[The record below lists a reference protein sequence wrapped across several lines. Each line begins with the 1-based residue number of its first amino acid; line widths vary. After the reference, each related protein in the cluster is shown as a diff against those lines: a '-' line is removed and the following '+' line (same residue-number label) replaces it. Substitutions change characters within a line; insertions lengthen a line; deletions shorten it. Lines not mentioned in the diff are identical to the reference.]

1 MRHREGYWYE
11 GTPDEGKIYLPKPVP
26 NEKPWKG
33 QRAFL
38 TALAKVEGNATDGD
52 REITTSRHFKGCS
65 PCRCCDNE
73 RNGSGEF
80 ICTALKSEWVWPS
93 GFRHYIEVHNVRP
106 SVAFQEFIIAV
117 AAKKLKSSK

>member
-11 GTPDEGKIYLPKPVP
+11 GSPEEGGIYLPKPIA

-33 QRAFL
+33 QCVFL
-38 TALAKVEGNATDGD
+38 KALDKVENGG
-52 REITTSRHFKGCS
+52 REITRSRHYKGCS
-65 PCRCCDNE
+65 PCRCCDEE

-106 SVAFQEFIIAV
+106 SVAFQEFILAV
-117 AAKKLKSSK
+117 AAKKLTKNKSSK